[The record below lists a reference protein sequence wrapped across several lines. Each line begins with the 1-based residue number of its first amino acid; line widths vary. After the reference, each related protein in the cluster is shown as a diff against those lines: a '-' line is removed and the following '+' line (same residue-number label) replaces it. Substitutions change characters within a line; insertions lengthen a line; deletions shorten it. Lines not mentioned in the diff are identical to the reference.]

1 MLRTIFHQHRHGV
14 EVIQGFLEEA
24 LHLLRVQIH
33 GHKAVGAGQLH
44 ALGAHARADGD
55 ARFVLFVALC
65 IGKVGHDQRYRQRV
79 GALEGVHP
87 EEYLDKFVVGV
98 HADGLHKIHVAV
110 ADGFVDADERIALR
124 KGDHFRVAHLAAHI
138 TAHALGERLSA
149 AAREDGYI
157 CAVKHPEHSF
167 ASVRA
172 RGDVRRER
180 HIHAV

>member
-1 MLRTIFHQHRHGV
+1 MVHGLF
-14 EVIQGFLEEA
+14 EKT
-24 LHLLRVQIH
+24 LHLLRMQVH
-33 GHKAVGAGQLH
+33 GHEAVRSGQLH
-44 ALGAHARADGD
+44 ALSAHARADGY
-55 ARFVLFVALC
+55 ARLVLLVALGV
-65 IGKVGHDQRYRQRV
+65 GKVGHDQRYRQRV

-124 KGDHFRVAHLAAHI
+124 EGDHFRVAHLAAHI